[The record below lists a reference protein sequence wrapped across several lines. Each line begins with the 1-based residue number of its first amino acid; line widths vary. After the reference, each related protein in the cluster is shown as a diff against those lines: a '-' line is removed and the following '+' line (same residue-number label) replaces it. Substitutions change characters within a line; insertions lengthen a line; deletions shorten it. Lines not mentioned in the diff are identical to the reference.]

1 MMGAHESEG
10 SMHLTILVCDLDGT
24 LAEDGVVAAQTWD
37 ALRAARA
44 HGLTLVLATGR
55 TLHSFTPDG
64 PFAELFQAIVAEDG
78 AVVYFPRQDAVHL
91 PFGQIPADLRE
102 RIVALQLPL
111 EYGMA
116 IVATRV
122 PHDRPILDLLRSSGG
137 GATIEYN
144 RGAVMVLPPGATK
157 GTGLAFALT
166 EMGLSPRN
174 VVACGDAENDRSL
187 LAPAELA
194 VAVGNA
200 TAELKQAADLT
211 LREPDGA
218 GIAGLIR
225 DLIGGTLAPRRLR
238 PERQINLGQRIDRA
252 PCMVDPWL
260 MIDQNMAI
268 IGDSTSG
275 KSWLGGLLAESI
287 SAQGYQVVVIDP
299 EGDYHSLTALPHT
312 MLVGGA
318 GTDLRRVGDIVTL
331 AEYARVNL
339 VVDLSGMPLGSR
351 AEYTGRL
358 MHALLDLRMRTGR
371 PHWLLI
377 DEAQQICAPGEE
389 QVAAIVGEHMR
400 LGGVALVSY
409 RASQIAPAILGA
421 VRVWALTHTSSAEE
435 LAALDEIFADRPCWP
450 RVRAA
455 VEQLPRGQAH
465 LLLPDQGGAHAPA
478 ETELVFRTRSRR
490 VPHIRHLHKYVRVP
504 LTRDKWFV
512 FRTPDG
518 AYQMAAANLSEFAQ
532 AIERA
537 PSASL
542 AYHLERGDFA
552 RWLAEV
558 LHDVELSRQV
568 RKLARRR
575 LAADDVRRELRIVVS
590 RRYEELLT
598 LL

>member
-1 MMGAHESEG
+1 
-10 SMHLTILVCDLDGT
+10 MHLTILVCDLDGT
-24 LAEDGVVAAQTWD
+24 LAEDGVVAAPTWD
-37 ALRAARA
+37 ALRAARDQ
-44 HGLTLVLATGR
+44 GMTLMLATGR

-91 PFGQIPADLRE
+91 PFGQLPLELRE
-102 RIVALQLPL
+102 RIIALHLPL

-116 IVATRV
+116 IVATHT
-122 PHDRPILDLLRSSGG
+122 PHDGPILDLLRGFGG

-157 GTGLAFALT
+157 GTGLAFALN
-166 EMGLSPRN
+166 ELGLSPRN

-187 LAPAELA
+187 LAPAELG
-194 VAVGNA
+194 VAVSNA
-200 TAELKQAADLT
+200 TDELKQIADLT

-218 GIAGLIR
+218 GIARLIR
-225 DLIGGTLAPRRLR
+225 DLTGGALPPRRLR
-238 PERQINLGQRIDRA
+238 PERQINLGQRLDRMPCLIDPWLLIDRA
-252 PCMVDPWL
+252 A
-260 MIDQNMAI
+260 AI
-268 IGDSTSG
+268 VGDSTSG
-275 KSWLGGLLAESI
+275 KSWLGGLLAEAI
-287 SAQGYQVVVIDP
+287 SAQGYQVIVIDP

-318 GTDLRRVGDIVTL
+318 GTDLRRVGDIITL

-339 VVDLSGMPLGSR
+339 VVDLSALPLAAR
-351 AEYTGRL
+351 AEFTRRL
-358 MHALLDLRMRTGR
+358 LHALHDLRIRTGR

-377 DEAQQICAPGEE
+377 DEAQQICPPSEPH
-389 QVAAIVGEHMR
+389 VAAAVQEHVQM
-400 LGGVALVSY
+400 GGVALITY
-409 RASQIAPAILGA
+409 RLSQVAPAVLGEIQ
-421 VRVWALTHTSSAEE
+421 VWALTRTSSADE
-435 LAALDEIFADRPCWP
+435 LVALDQVLGDRPCWA

-455 VEQLPRGQAH
+455 IEHLPRGQAH
-465 LLLPDQGGAHAPA
+465 LLLPDLSAAPDTTA

-504 LTRDKWFV
+504 LTSDKWFI

-518 AYQMAAANLSEFAQ
+518 AYQMAAANLSEFSQ
-532 AIERA
+532 AIDRV
-537 PSASL
+537 PSAAL

-552 RWLAEV
+552 RWLEEV
-558 LHDVELSRQV
+558 LHDSELSRQI

-575 LAADDVRRELRIVVS
+575 MKPEDVRRELRIVVS